1 MIYIYN
7 YGNNRNTIRI
17 IMIVIM
23 TNMIKVKI
31 MIEHALSNISFV
43 SSVPGPNACWHQ
55 VERRCGVAAA
65 RHWCASRDHEDVT
78 AAATREPGGALADFT
93 ARWRYELWNC
103 WVGGFNYLFFLG
115 QFFFGSEHC
124 IGGNYV
130 YAWNLQSLVVRQ
142 AWTIYEELD
151 GKNDMLLSYALH
163 VHMFMLRRT

>member
-1 MIYIYN
+1 MPAGTRWSAAVASLQHGIDALQETMKTSQQQQQEN
-7 YGNNRNTIRI
+7 LAEPWRNSLQDGDMSCETVGLAGSI
-17 IMIVIM
+17 I
-23 TNMIKVKI
+23 
-31 MIEHALSNISFV
+31 
-43 SSVPGPNACWHQ
+43 C
-55 VERRCGVAAA
+55 
-65 RHWCASRDHEDVT
+65 
-78 AAATREPGGALADFT
+78 
-93 ARWRYELWNC
+93 
-103 WVGGFNYLFFLG
+103 FFLG